1 MRRLGTALHISRSG
15 NIIVKSS
22 LRDPPPLGSRVFDK
36 NMRRLGIVVDVIGPV
51 EAPYVVVRPESSE
64 VKIVFE
70 PGTVY
75 FAPPRRERRGR
86 GRRRSSPRKH
96 KRTHRR

>member
-1 MRRLGTALHISRSG
+1 MKKLGVALHISRSG

-22 LRDPPPLGSRVFDK
+22 LRDLPPLGARVFDK
-36 NMRRLGIVVDVIGPV
+36 DMRRLGVIVDVIGPV
-51 EAPYVVVRPESSE
+51 DSPYIVVRPESSD
-64 VKIVFE
+64 VKLVFE

-86 GRRRSSPRKH
+86 GRRRPSKKYRRIRK
-96 KRTHRR
+96 R